1 MRARREAR
9 GAERVVEAHKQAA
22 ESVIAQEH
30 IRLEQAERQLEAAR
44 KGHKHSVEKL
54 RERIVAQRGQEG
66 KVDQGRVM
74 ALERRAEAVIQLKE
88 STEAAA
94 AELRAK
100 NAQKYER
107 EEKIAKER
115 EEEKIAILAKGG
127 NPYQVFRQRDE
138 DARLAKER
146 KKVQKT
152 LEDNM
157 TALQGRIVRDY
168 QLEAKER
175 ETHLAHVKA
184 VEEKEK
190 AMSAAGMRDANAK
203 YMQSVTKSAR

>member
-1 MRARREAR
+1 M
-9 GAERVVEAHKQAA
+9 
-22 ESVIAQEH
+22 
-30 IRLEQAERQLEAAR
+30 
-44 KGHKHSVEKL
+44 
-54 RERIVAQRGQEG
+54 
-66 KVDQGRVM
+66 DQGRVM

-168 QLEAKER
+168 QLEAKEGR
-175 ETHLAHVKA
+175 
-184 VEEKEK
+184 
-190 AMSAAGMRDANAK
+190 RI
-203 YMQSVTKSAR
+203 